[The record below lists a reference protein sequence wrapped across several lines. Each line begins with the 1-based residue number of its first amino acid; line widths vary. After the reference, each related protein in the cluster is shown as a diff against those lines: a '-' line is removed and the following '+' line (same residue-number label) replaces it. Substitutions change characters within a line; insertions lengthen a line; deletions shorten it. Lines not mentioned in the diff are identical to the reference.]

1 MKICLK
7 STNEIVFQYN
17 NNELKSQK
25 KKKGWN
31 DEAKKVLCWVG
42 VEILI

>member
-1 MKICLK
+1 MVSHNKLKICLK

-25 KKKGWN
+25 KKKS
-31 DEAKKVLCWVG
+31 
-42 VEILI
+42 